1 MYGIIDYEWFII
13 KKIEKRGEYLK
24 IVVVKLWREEKLKY
38 WKEYIGIRIY
48 EIIIIRGCFKWWI
61 KL

>member
-24 IVVVKLWREEKLKY
+24 IVVVKLWQKNWNIEKNTL
-38 WKEYIGIRIY
+38 EL
-48 EIIIIRGCFKWWI
+48 EFM